1 MSKEPKRK
9 PFTALS
15 ITPMAPQEERPAPS
29 PQPDQDQ
36 PEEAAPP
43 IATIHDPV
51 FDNLAGVKDK
61 DYVDLNFKVKLT
73 LRTEFKQVAAAF
85 NMSNKELMEA
95 SYRAFLEKYGKSPR
109 DAARIARETEAR
121 SKPKDTDQ
129 G

>member
-15 ITPMAPQEERPAPS
+15 ITPLASQEEKPAFQ

-43 IATIHDPV
+43 IAQVHDPV

-109 DAARIARETEAR
+109 DAARIAREA
-121 SKPKDTDQ
+121 SKPKEPESDQ